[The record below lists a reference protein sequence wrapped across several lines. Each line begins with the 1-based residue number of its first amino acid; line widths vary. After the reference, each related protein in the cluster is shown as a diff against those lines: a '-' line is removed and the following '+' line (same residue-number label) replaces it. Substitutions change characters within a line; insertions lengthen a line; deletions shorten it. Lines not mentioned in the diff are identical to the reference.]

1 MKKIQQ
7 PKKQP
12 ELIRKRILEQAATL
26 VSQKGISGVSIQNI
40 ATAVGITKGG
50 VFHHFPNKEILI
62 EEMFNQVILELD
74 QTIEHLMKQ
83 DEDEYGKFTR
93 AYIHSSFIHQINGV
107 VSAWS
112 AVSMTLIKES
122 TFNKIWM
129 EWLKNRLS
137 QHAETDSHPD
147 LELIRLAADGLWLQ
161 SITGVIDDDQC
172 SKLEDALLNRT
183 YLT

>member
-12 ELIRKRILEQAATL
+12 ELIRKRILEQTAIL
-26 VSQKGISGVSIQNI
+26 ISQKGISNVSIQNI

-62 EEMFNQVILELD
+62 EEMFNQVIFEVD
-74 QTIEHLMKQ
+74 QTIEYLMKQ

-112 AVSMTLIKES
+112 AVSMTLITEP
-122 TFNKIWM
+122 TFNKIWI

-137 QHAETDSHPD
+137 QHAETDCHPN

>member
-12 ELIRKRILEQAATL
+12 ELIRKRILEQTAIL
-26 VSQKGISGVSIQNI
+26 ISQKGISNVSIQNI

-62 EEMFNQVILELD
+62 EEMFNQVIFEVD
-74 QTIEHLMKQ
+74 QTIEYLMKR

-93 AYIHSSFIHQINGV
+93 AYVHSAFIHQINGV

-112 AVSMTLIKES
+112 AVSMTLITEP

-137 QHAETDSHPD
+137 QHAETDSHPN

-161 SITGVIDDDQC
+161 SITGVIDDDKC